1 MKKAKYIIYT
11 VICLLILCIPSAG
24 LLLSWQNTEPGN
36 EKKSAMPKLVK
47 EDGKIDLLYLQNL
60 GNYFQQNFAFRSNFV
75 TTNARILSG
84 IGVSA
89 DDGVIDGTDGWLY
102 YSDSLDDYLKQNLLS
117 DRAIYN
123 IAHTMAMTQE
133 YVETQ
138 GVRFLYVPVPN
149 KNTLYGEQ
157 MPYYYGYKAD
167 EDEVGNLQRLYVLL
181 EEEGINAV
189 NLLKKF
195 EQQEKVLYHRTDS
208 HWTNEGAALA
218 AGEILEAVGREHYDY
233 EQEPYEIRNDFV
245 GDLEEMLYPADLR
258 SEEEVYYAKEANFTY
273 DEEVSSNF
281 YPKIDT
287 TNPEADGS
295 LVMYR
300 DSFGNALLPFIAE
313 NFGKA
318 YFSRAVPYYLS
329 DIIVHQADTLI
340 IERAERFLPDTV
352 KNPPVFAGKI
362 LLSLPGDA
370 ELALE
375 AYPRTNMG
383 QETELHISSMGTLL
397 QLDGVLDPTQ
407 CTEKSRIYVELDG
420 LYYEAMPICVEL
432 DGTWYDYGFRLY
444 VNGEPEENDGTEH
457 SVRVFVTKDI

>member
-1 MKKAKYIIYT
+1 M
-11 VICLLILCIPSAG
+11 
-24 LLLSWQNTEPGN
+24 
-36 EKKSAMPKLVK
+36 
-47 EDGKIDLLYLQNL
+47 
-60 GNYFQQNFAFRSNFV
+60 
-75 TTNARILSG
+75 
-84 IGVSA
+84 
-89 DDGVIDGTDGWLY
+89 
-102 YSDSLDDYLKQNLLS
+102 
-117 DRAIYN
+117 
-123 IAHTMAMTQE
+123 
-133 YVETQ
+133 
-138 GVRFLYVPVPN
+138 
-149 KNTLYGEQ
+149 
-157 MPYYYGYKAD
+157 
-167 EDEVGNLQRLYVLL
+167 
-181 EEEGINAV
+181 
-189 NLLKKF
+189 
-195 EQQEKVLYHRTDS
+195 
-208 HWTNEGAALA
+208 
-218 AGEILEAVGREHYDY
+218 
-233 EQEPYEIRNDFV
+233 
-245 GDLEEMLYPADLR
+245 
-258 SEEEVYYAKEANFTY
+258 
-273 DEEVSSNF
+273 SSNF